1 MAIFTISLFSLYSF
15 SAMTS
20 FSLDTA
26 ETTLSYSSTPSA
38 LRPLARPL
46 RNRWS
51 YGRGYAV
58 IALIAPLLLGSL
70 LLVYL
75 QNMAKTRLTRW
86 RM

>member
-1 MAIFTISLFSLYSF
+1 
-15 SAMTS
+15 MTS

-26 ETTLSYSSTPSA
+26 ETSLAYSSAPLP

-51 YGRGYAV
+51 HGRGYAV

-75 QNMAKTRLTRW
+75 QNVAKTRLTLR